1 MLPAL
6 IGAGASLLGGIL
18 GRNAQK
24 KATAQQQAFDRQ
36 QVAEMNVYND
46 PAQVR
51 ARAEAAGLN
60 PLLFMAPGVGQQT
73 GMAQSQASSGNYMGA
88 ALADAGMMI
97 ADQMSKNRELARLE
111 KLSAENKKLAE
122 KVQNLTIR
130 PKVGGVYA
138 QREAYNANSNT
149 VLPRQRPVNGPAN
162 ASDGLRP
169 LPDQLFIDTRR
180 EVDNSPITT
189 SSGFMV
195 VDNPAMGRIYSP
207 TLDGDEPLQ
216 WYDYPTLGINY
227 VGSRVFEGAYNR
239 YVANEAQP
247 KRPSTDR
254 LGTPSNNPWKK
265 AFRFPQFAPPK
276 LNLGA
281 RYGG

>member
-18 GRNAQK
+18 GRNAEK
-24 KATAQQQAFDRQ
+24 KAIAAQNA
-36 QVAEMNVYND
+36 YND
-46 PAQVR
+46 PAQIR
-51 ARAEAAGLN
+51 ARAENAGFN
-60 PLLFMAPGVGQQT
+60 PLLFIGPGVGNQMVT
-73 GMAQSQASSGNYMGA
+73 GGSNYMGSA
-88 ALADAGMMI
+88 IADAGMQI

-149 VLPRQRPVNGPAN
+149 VLPQQRPFNGPADV
-162 ASDGLRP
+162 SDGLRP
-169 LPDQLFIDTRR
+169 LAEQLAIDTRR

-227 VGSRVFEGAYNR
+227 LGSRAFEGAYNR

-254 LGTPSNNPWKK
+254 LGTPANNPWKK
-265 AFRFPQFAPPK
+265 AFRFPQFTPPK